1 MRNER
6 GAALLIAIVAL
17 VAIGAMVAGTF
28 LAGWLELRT
37 SRAGRYAVG
46 AFEAA
51 EAGAAGVVAAWS
63 PASRRLPI
71 GADTLVA
78 ADSSAGSGY
87 AVTLS
92 RVAESL
98 FLIRAEGWQADPGG
112 RASRR
117 MVGMFVRPV
126 PVAVDHGA
134 ALTVFGPAALA
145 SASLVDGTDQVPP
158 GWDGFCGAPL
168 AVPAIRSTSGAGT
181 AVVSVDSGPPAVVT
195 QDSLLHPSALI
206 DFGGVSFDELAAGA
220 SRQVSG
226 AMPALV
232 PATVDGRCA
241 DAVGSNWGEPTNGPA
256 SIAACRDFFPVAY
269 ASGNLSLNGGRG
281 QGILLVR
288 GDLELAGGVEFTGVA
303 VVLGRVFSS
312 GSGGRIRGTLLV
324 GGAGGVTTLG
334 PADGVR
340 YSSCAVERALMANG
354 ARVVVAKRGWAQL
367 Y

>member
-17 VAIGAMVAGTF
+17 VAVGAMVAGTF

-37 SRAGRYAVG
+37 ARAGRNAVG
-46 AFEAA
+46 AFQAA
-51 EAGAAGVVAAWS
+51 EAGAAGLVAAWS
-63 PASRRLPI
+63 PTSRRLLI
-71 GADTLVA
+71 GVDTLVA

-92 RVAESL
+92 RIAESL
-98 FLIRAEGWQADPGG
+98 FLIRAEGWQAGPGG

-126 PVAVDHGA
+126 PIGVDHGA
-134 ALTVFGPAALA
+134 ALTIFGPAVLA
-145 SASLVDGTDQVPP
+145 SAYLVDGNDQVPP
-158 GWDGFCGAPL
+158 GWDGFCGGPL
-168 AVPAIRSTSGAGT
+168 AVPAIRSTAGAGT
-181 AVVSVDSGPPAVVT
+181 AVVSVDSGAPAVVT
-195 QDSLLHPSALI
+195 QDSLLHQSALT
-206 DFGGVSFDELAAGA
+206 DFGGVTFEDLAAGA
-220 SRQVSG
+220 SHQVSG
-226 AMPALV
+226 AMPALA

-241 DAVGSNWGEPTNGPA
+241 DAVGSNWGEPSNGPG
-256 SIAACRDFFPVAY
+256 SVAACRDFFPVVY
-269 ASGNLSLNGGRG
+269 APASISFNGGRG

-312 GSGGRIRGTLLV
+312 GAGGRIRGTLLV

-334 PADGVR
+334 PADSVR
-340 YSSCAVERALMANG
+340 YSSCAVERALLANG
-354 ARVVVAKRGWAQL
+354 LRVVVAKRGWAQL